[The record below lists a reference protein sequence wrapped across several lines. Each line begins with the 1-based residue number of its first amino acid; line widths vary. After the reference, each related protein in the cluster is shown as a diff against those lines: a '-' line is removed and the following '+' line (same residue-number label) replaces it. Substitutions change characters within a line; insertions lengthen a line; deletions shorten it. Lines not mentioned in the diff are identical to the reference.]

1 MSGFCFYEVLMP
13 HKPKKPCAYP
23 GCPKLTDGQYCA
35 EHKKLMDKQY
45 DMYVRSRPAYEFY
58 HSHVWKKKRQD
69 FLIEHPFCEEC
80 RRQGRLT
87 KAILVD
93 HIIPIGM
100 GGSAFDDENLQAL
113 CASCHG
119 KKSVIEGSRFGKRS

>member
-1 MSGFCFYEVLMP
+1 MP

-58 HSHVWKKKRQD
+58 HSHAWKKKRQD

-87 KAILVD
+87 KATLVD

-100 GGSAFDDENLQAL
+100 GGATFDDENLQAL

>member
-1 MSGFCFYEVLMP
+1 MP
-13 HKPKKPCAYP
+13 HKPKKPCSYP

-58 HSHVWKKKRQD
+58 HSHAWKKKRAD

-87 KAILVD
+87 KATLVD

-100 GGSAFDDENLQAL
+100 GGPTFDDENLQAL

-119 KKSVIEGSRFGKRS
+119 KKSIIEGSRFGKGLKPT